1 MIRYILKRVVAALI
15 TIWFIMTLTFVL
27 MYAIPGS
34 PISTEKVYDVA
45 LQQALEEKFGLNK
58 PLHERYVKCLV
69 DYAHGDFGISYLKVG
84 LTTNEIIASGF
95 PYSLR
100 IGIYASGLIV
110 LFGIAAGILAA
121 LRQNRFVDR
130 FLMVL
135 STLGSTIPSFVFATL
150 YLFLFSKILG
160 LVPAFGVKPWTGY
173 IGPVLVTSV
182 FSMAF
187 VTRLMRTSM
196 IEELNQDY
204 IRTARAKGISEFKV
218 VAKHAM
224 RNAILPVVTY
234 VGPMIAMVVTGS
246 FVIEKVFG
254 IPGIGSLFTSSV
266 LTRDYTLIMGITVFF
281 SVFLVFCT
289 LVVDILFVFVDP
301 RIKYE

>member
-69 DYAHGDFGISYLKVG
+69 DYAHGDFGISYLKIG

-173 IGPVLVTSV
+173 IGPILVTSV

-289 LVVDILFVFVDP
+289 LVVDILYVFVDP

>member
-1 MIRYILKRVVAALI
+1 MVRYIVKRAAAALI
-15 TIWFIMTLTFVL
+15 TIWFIMTLTFLL
-27 MYAIPGS
+27 MNAIPGS
-34 PISTEKVYDVA
+34 PISTDKVYDVT
-45 LQQALEEKFGLNK
+45 LQQALEEKYGLNK
-58 PLHERYVKCLV
+58 PWHERYIKYLV
-69 DYAHGDFGISYLKVG
+69 DYAHGDFGMSYLKVG
-84 LTTNEIIASGF
+84 LSTNEIIAAGF

-100 IGIYASGLIV
+100 IGIFSSILIV
-110 LFGIAAGILAA
+110 SFGVMAGILAA
-121 LRQNRFVDR
+121 LRQNKLIDR
-130 FLMVL
+130 LLMVL

-150 YLFLFSKILG
+150 YLFVFSKMLG
-160 LVPAFGVKPWTGY
+160 LVPAFGVGHWKGY

-218 VAKHAM
+218 VTKHTM
-224 RNAILPVVTY
+224 RNAVLPVITY
-234 VGPMIAMVVTGS
+234 IGPMVAMVVTGS

-266 LTRDYTLIMGITVFF
+266 LSRDYTLIMGITVFF
-281 SVFLVFCT
+281 AVFLVFCT
-289 LVVDILFVFVDP
+289 LVVDILYVFVDP
-301 RIKYE
+301 RIKYD